1 MNGWLITLPV
11 VILYGAAAWLIYSAP
26 RATPPSSGRQ
36 PLGLA
41 LALLALAGQA
51 DLLTRALLRHPEGLN
66 LAFSNDLSL
75 VGFMISLVV
84 VGGSWFEPVASA
96 GIVVFPLAALS
107 ALLVQLF
114 PGEVFLV
121 STRHLLLDAH
131 VLISLIAYSMLGV
144 AAVLAILLWVR
155 ESGLRRAGGSAAGTL
170 PPLLVLERLLFQYLM
185 VGFALLTLALISGFA
200 YIRMLWLMGL
210 WPKAA
215 LAVVAWILFGWL
227 LWGRHR
233 YGWRGRAAAGWTL
246 AAFAALALSYFG
258 TQLFWQL
265 EYPSREPFLPVMIR
279 PKLAHPVRGSTGQA
293 RHASIQR

>member
-1 MNGWLITLPV
+1 MLQ
-11 VILYGAAAWLIYSAP
+11 
-26 RATPPSSGRQ
+26 R
-36 PLGLA
+36 LGLA
-41 LALLALAGQA
+41 LAFGALVGQA
-51 DLLTRALLRHPEGLN
+51 SLVAHALLVDPQGLN
-66 LAFSNDLSL
+66 LAFSTDIAL

-84 VGGSWFEPVASA
+84 FGGSWFEPVASA

-107 ALLVQLF
+107 ALFERIF

-121 STRHLLLDAH
+121 PTRHLLLDAH

-155 ESGLRRAGGSAAGTL
+155 ESGVRRAGGSRTGAL
-170 PPLLVLERLLFQYLM
+170 PPLLVLERLLFQYLV

-215 LAVVAWILFGWL
+215 LAVLAWILFGWL

-233 YGWRGRAAAGWTL
+233 YGWRGHTAAGWTL

-265 EYPSREPFLPVMIR
+265 EYPSRRPFLPVLTR
-279 PKLAHPVRGSTGQA
+279 PTPPKPVRGQTG
-293 RHASIQR
+293 

>member
-1 MNGWLITLPV
+1 MNGWLITSSV
-11 VILYGAAAWLIYSAP
+11 AVAYCAAAWLIYQAP
-26 RATPPSSGRQ
+26 RTQHANQMLQR
-36 PLGLA
+36 LA
-41 LALLALAGQA
+41 LALAFVALVGQA
-51 DLLTRALLRHPEGLN
+51 DLVAQALLLPKQGLN
-66 LAFSNDLSL
+66 LAFSTDISL

-84 VGGSWFEPVASA
+84 FGGSWFEPVVSA

-107 ALLVQLF
+107 ALFAQLF
-114 PGEVFLV
+114 PGEVFLL

-131 VLISLIAYSMLGV
+131 VLISLLAYSMMGV
-144 AAVLAILLWVR
+144 ASVLAILLWVR
-155 ESGLRRAGGSAAGTL
+155 ESGVRRAEGSRPGFL
-170 PPLLVLERLLFQYLM
+170 PPLLVLERLLFQYLV

-215 LAVVAWILFGWL
+215 LGVLAWILFGWL
-227 LWGRHR
+227 LWGRRR

-265 EYPSREPFLPVMIR
+265 EYPSGHPFLPVLTR
-279 PKLAHPVRGSTGQA
+279 PLKPARGQTGPVHPTPSRN
-293 RHASIQR
+293 